1 MLRHVQFETLR
12 CSLDTNGRRQ
22 IGNLSEIQGRGSE
35 NLRFISLLMVLKV
48 IKLHVIMEGI
58 SVDREEERSKDWIL
72 QHFQVSKAPKEMEKE
87 KPENLEEKQTR
98 MVP

>member
-1 MLRHVQFETLR
+1 
-12 CSLDTNGRRQ
+12 
-22 IGNLSEIQGRGSE
+22 
-35 NLRFISLLMVLKV
+35 
-48 IKLHVIMEGI
+48 MEGI